1 MIKRLQIS
9 GTGPAARM
17 EMSFAERLNLIT
29 GDNGLGK
36 TFLLDIVWWALT
48 RRWPAEVN
56 AWLTVGST
64 ARPRTGEEKK
74 ASIAFTVMG
83 KTKEV
88 SYSNTFDPKLQAW
101 VGRAGS
107 PSIPGLVL
115 YAQVDGSFAVWDPAR
130 NYWRR
135 KGDID
140 VQDRPPAYVFS
151 PVEIWNGLT
160 DKDGKRLCNGLIAD
174 WAGWQK
180 ENGESFRLLTAL
192 LEQLSPSEEEKICP
206 GALTRISLDDSRDIP
221 TLAMPYG
228 QAVPILNASSGI
240 RRIAA
245 LAYLLVWSW
254 QEHRRASELLA
265 DATTSRIV
273 FLIDEVEAHLHPKW
287 QRRIV
292 GSLLRVVEA
301 LASDATVQLVISTH
315 SPLIMSAA
323 EPVFRM
329 DRDAWFDLDFYP
341 QNSLGQ
347 QVEIRSRP
355 FLKQGDVSNWLTSQ
369 AFDLKYA
376 RSAEAEALLNE
387 AAEALSDETFDVVR
401 AKELDTR
408 LRGLLSDVDPFWIR
422 WRFVAERKGWIKTPD
437 PEANG
442 ALDR

>member
-9 GTGPAARM
+9 GTGPASRM
-17 EMSFAERLNLIT
+17 EVNFAERLNLIT

-56 AWLTVGST
+56 PRLTTGSM
-64 ARPRTGEEKK
+64 ARPRTGERKK
-74 ASIAFTVMG
+74 ASIKFVVKA
-83 KTKEV
+83 KTREV
-88 SYSNTFDPKLQAW
+88 TYVNSFDPKLQAW
-101 VGRAGS
+101 AGQAGR

-130 NYWRR
+130 NYWKR
-135 KGDID
+135 KGGID
-140 VQDRPPAYVFS
+140 VPDRPPAYVFT
-151 PVEIWNGLT
+151 PGEIWNGLT
-160 DKDGKRLCNGLIAD
+160 DKDGKPLCNGLIAD

-180 ENGESFRLLTAL
+180 EGGENFGRLTAL
-192 LEQLSPSEEEKICP
+192 LEQLSPSEDERIRP

-228 QAVPILNASSGI
+228 QDVPILHASSGI

-254 QEHRRASELLA
+254 QEHLRASELLA
-265 DATTSRIV
+265 DEPTSQIV

-287 QRRIV
+287 QRRII
-292 GSLLRVVEA
+292 GALLRVVES
-301 LASDATVQLVISTH
+301 LSSDVRVQLVASTH

-323 EPVFRM
+323 EPIFETAH
-329 DRDAWFDLDFYP
+329 DAWFDLDIHLENDP
-341 QNSLGQ
+341 GQ

-355 FLKQGDVSNWLTSQ
+355 FLKRGDVSNWLTSQ

-376 RSAEAEALLNE
+376 RSAEAEALLSR
-387 AAEALSDETFDVVR
+387 AAEALSDEAFGAAE
-401 AKELDTR
+401 AKKLDAQ
-408 LRGLLSDVDPFWIR
+408 LRDTLSDVDPFWIR
-422 WRFVAERKGWIKTPD
+422 WRFVAERKGWIKNAVPA
-437 PEANG
+437 EKEGSA
-442 ALDR
+442 R